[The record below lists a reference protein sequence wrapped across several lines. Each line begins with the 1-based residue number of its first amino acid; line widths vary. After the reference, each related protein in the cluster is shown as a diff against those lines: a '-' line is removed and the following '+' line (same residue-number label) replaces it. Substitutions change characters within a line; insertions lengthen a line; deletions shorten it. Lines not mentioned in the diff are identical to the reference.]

1 MTDSKAKAKSRQDF
15 MILLEE
21 KTGVK
26 RTIRNFDTSEENSER
41 GNPRRLELVVVRPR
55 FMKKEGTGMTKVAN
69 AMSGHAAKVDKDYL
83 RCDITIHESNFGT
96 QNR

>member
-26 RTIRNFDTSEENSER
+26 RTIRNFDTSEENPIR
-41 GNPRRLELVVVRPR
+41 GSPRRLELVIRPR
-55 FMKKEGTGMTKVAN
+55 FMKKEGIGMTETADS
-69 AMSGHAAKVDKDYL
+69 MSGNAAKVDKEYL
-83 RCDITIHESNFGT
+83 RREILIHESNF
-96 QNR
+96 RD

>member
-26 RTIRNFDTSEENSER
+26 RTIRHFDTSEGNSVR
-41 GNPRRLELVVVRPR
+41 GSPRRLELVVRPR
-55 FMKKEGTGMTKVAN
+55 FMKKEGM
-69 AMSGHAAKVDKDYL
+69 
-83 RCDITIHESNFGT
+83 GT
-96 QNR
+96 T

>member
-26 RTIRNFDTSEENSER
+26 RTIRNFDTSEENPIR
-41 GNPRRLELVVVRPR
+41 GSPRRLELVIRPR
-55 FMKKEGTGMTKVAN
+55 FMKKEGMRMTKTAK
-69 AMSGHAAKVDKDYL
+69 ATSRHAAKVDKDNL
-83 RCDITIHESNFGT
+83 RREITIHESNFRE
-96 QNR
+96 QNH